1 MDNGNYYFVFELLAY
16 LNTVLLLIYSVA
28 SVFYFKKLKSKI
40 LKNVAF
46 YLIFCCVFDLSYR
59 VTNYLINDRE
69 FLTSVSIGFRLL
81 FRLGELWIVGYLLN
95 YYLVKSKLVWL
106 LMVFCSIYLCYD
118 YYVFQS
124 VGIERYAAF
133 AQITTNILLILLVVY
148 NLLKQLKHDIPFSMS
163 NQMLS
168 LVFLT
173 YFSIHLVFAVFQNFT
188 NNQSFIKMSFTLF
201 YSIYAVLHLIYYFSL
216 ALILYKSY
224 KNVNF
229 INTN

>member
-1 MDNGNYYFVFELLAY
+1 MA
-16 LNTVLLLIYSVA
+16 
-28 SVFYFKKLKSKI
+28 
-40 LKNVAF
+40 
-46 YLIFCCVFDLSYR
+46 
-59 VTNYLINDRE
+59 
-69 FLTSVSIGFRLL
+69 FRLL

-95 YYLVKSKLVWL
+95 YHFIKSKLVWF
-106 LMVFCSIYLCYD
+106 LMVLCSLYIFYD
-118 YYVFQS
+118 FFVFQN
-124 VGIERYAAF
+124 VGIERYIAF

-148 NLLKQLKHDIPFSMS
+148 NLLKQLKHDKPFSMS
-163 NQMLS
+163 SQMLS

-188 NNQSFIKMSFTLF
+188 NNQDFTKSSFTLF
-201 YSIYAVLHLIYYFSL
+201 YSIFVGLHLVYYFSI

>member
-1 MDNGNYYFVFELLAY
+1 MSNENYYFVFEIFAY
-16 LNTVLLLIYSVA
+16 LNTILLVIYSLM
-28 SVFYFKKLKSKI
+28 SVYFFNKFKNKI

-46 YLIFCCVFDLSYR
+46 YFIFCCAFDIISHI
-59 VTNYLINDRE
+59 TNYLIDNRE
-69 FLTSVSIGFRLL
+69 LLTTVSMAFRLL

-106 LMVFCSIYLCYD
+106 LMVLCSIYLCYD

-124 VGIERYAAF
+124 VGLERYAAF
-133 AQITTNILLILLVVY
+133 AQIATNILLILLVVY

-188 NNQSFIKMSFTLF
+188 NNQDFTKSSFTLF
-201 YSIYAVLHLIYYFSL
+201 YSIFVGLHLVYYFSI